1 MAGHGDFWESKCNRS
16 LFSTQLLEFRSGEE
30 CKMGCWGLSV
40 SSKVLGTRIW
50 LAMVTSGS
58 QNVIETVVIKEVC
71 VISQS

>member
-1 MAGHGDFWESKCNRS
+1 
-16 LFSTQLLEFRSGEE
+16 
-30 CKMGCWGLSV
+30 MGCWGLSV